1 MAGKGPAPK
10 DAEQRRR
17 RNADSVP
24 TQVVTQDGVL
34 RGPDLPAGY
43 PWHSQ
48 TFRWWDTWRK
58 SAQAVTFT
66 DTDWDFLIDTALL
79 HSSYW
84 NGDNVGAELRLRV
97 AKFGATPEDR
107 MRLRLQ
113 VDGEAEGAKSN
124 KTLSDQRRTRLLRVV
139 GELDKEETTTE

>member
-10 DAEQRRR
+10 SPEQRRR
-17 RNADSVP
+17 RNVDPIP
-24 TQVVTQDGVL
+24 TQTIAQDGVL
-34 RGPDLPAGY
+34 RGPDLPSGY

-58 SAQAVTFT
+58 SAQAATFT

-97 AKFGATPEDR
+97 SKFGATPEDR

-113 VDGEAEGAKSN
+113 IDSEAEGVKSN
-124 KTLSDQRRTRLLRVV
+124 KAVTDQRRLHLLKVV
-139 GELDKEETTTE
+139 GELDKEAATD